1 MGHKVHPYGFRIGI
15 IKPWLAKWYADRD
28 YATLLQEDMRIRE
41 LVARQLSNASVSQ
54 VEIER
59 GINHVTVT
67 VHTAKPGIV
76 IGKGGANVEA
86 LRTNVG
92 KLTNKKV
99 KLEIKEILQPELDGM
114 LLAQNVAGQLER
126 RIAFR
131 KAIKQSIQRT
141 IKAGAKGVKIQV
153 SGRLGGSEMSRTEWD
168 KEGRIP
174 LGTLR
179 ADISYGVVHAHTT
192 YGRIGVKAWVYRG
205 EQLGERPGSA
215 RTEPRAPRR
224 AAAGARSS
232 TRGRRT
238 NLVGRWSRRRAA
250 AATATV
256 EAPEV
261 AEEPQRPV
269 ELEQPV
275 TEAAPEAAA
284 GRGRDGNDGRGAE
297 WSRRHRSS
305 SEDVAET
312 TAEPVA
318 SAAEPAE
325 APEAAS
331 GARGDGGARGGRA
344 GPRCI
349 GAEAEVEVEGFLT
362 MLMPKRVKHRKVQRG
377 RRAGLAKG
385 GTTVSFGD
393 FGLMAEEVC
402 WLTSRQIE
410 AARRAMTHHIKRGG
424 RVWIRV
430 FPDKPVT
437 KKPAEVRMGSG
448 KGAPDHWVA
457 VVKPGRVMFEMS
469 GVSEPIAREAMRLAG
484 HKLPISTKFVIKEG
498 QEHGHQ

>member
-86 LRTNVG
+86 LRTNIG
-92 KLTNKKV
+92 KLTDKKV

-224 AAAGARSS
+224 TAAPAR
-232 TRGRRT
+232 TR
-238 NLVGRWSRRRAA
+238 SRAA
-250 AATATV
+250 TDGAPAAVEEAAVATAVVDESVTAV
-256 EAPEV
+256 EAPVEQPAPVEV
-261 AEEPQRPV
+261 APV
-269 ELEQPV
+269 
-275 TEAAPEAAA
+275 
-284 GRGRDGNDGRGAE
+284 
-297 WSRRHRSS
+297 
-305 SEDVAET
+305 
-312 TAEPVA
+312 
-318 SAAEPAE
+318 AE
-325 APEAAS
+325 APAAV
-331 GARGDGGARGGRA
+331 ADDAPA
-344 GPRCI
+344 AV
-349 GAEAEVEVEGFLT
+349 AEAPAEPEAPVVEAPAEPEAPAADPVEPAAEAPAR
-362 MLMPKRVKHRKVQRG
+362 PKRASKASTKS
-377 RRAGLAKG
+377 A
-385 GTTVSFGD
+385 S
-393 FGLMAEEVC
+393 AE
-402 WLTSRQIE
+402 S
-410 AARRAMTHHIKRGG
+410 
-424 RVWIRV
+424 
-430 FPDKPVT
+430 
-437 KKPAEVRMGSG
+437 KPATRTRKAPAKKAAPKADAKAKAKPASDTADAGS
-448 KGAPDHWVA
+448 
-457 VVKPGRVMFEMS
+457 E
-469 GVSEPIAREAMRLAG
+469 
-484 HKLPISTKFVIKEG
+484 EG
-498 QEHGHQ
+498 

>member
-1 MGHKVHPYGFRIGI
+1 MGHKVHPYGFRIGV

-28 YATLLQEDMRIRE
+28 YASLLQEDMRIRE
-41 LVARQLSNASVSQ
+41 LVARQLANASVSQ

-86 LRTNVG
+86 LRTNIG

-131 KAIKQSIQRT
+131 KAIKQSLQRT

-168 KEGRIP
+168 REGRIP

-224 AAAGARSS
+224 AAAGTAARGTSR
-232 TRGRRT
+232 TAGAARGATATGERPRRGT
-238 NLVGRWSRRRAA
+238 AASRAA
-250 AATATV
+250 AAEQAAPVDADETLTPL
-256 EAPEV
+256 EAPSATPEPV
-261 AEEPQRPV
+261 AAPEP
-269 ELEQPV
+269 EAKA
-275 TEAAPEAAA
+275 AAPEAEAKAA
-284 GRGRDGNDGRGAE
+284 APEPEAKAAAPEADAKAAAPEVEAE
-297 WSRRHRSS
+297 PAAP
-305 SEDVAET
+305 EAKAEGDANAAVAEPAVE
-312 TAEPVA
+312 AESAVETNG
-318 SAAEPAE
+318 AAEPE
-325 APEAAS
+325 PAPEA
-331 GARGDGGARGGRA
+331 G
-344 GPRCI
+344 
-349 GAEAEVEVEGFLT
+349 
-362 MLMPKRVKHRKVQRG
+362 
-377 RRAGLAKG
+377 
-385 GTTVSFGD
+385 
-393 FGLMAEEVC
+393 
-402 WLTSRQIE
+402 
-410 AARRAMTHHIKRGG
+410 
-424 RVWIRV
+424 
-430 FPDKPVT
+430 
-437 KKPAEVRMGSG
+437 
-448 KGAPDHWVA
+448 
-457 VVKPGRVMFEMS
+457 
-469 GVSEPIAREAMRLAG
+469 SEPDAEQADAPEKGPSRC
-484 HKLPISTKFVIKEG
+484 
-498 QEHGHQ
+498 

>member
-1 MGHKVHPYGFRIGI
+1 LGHKVHPYGFRIGI

-41 LVARQLSNASVSQ
+41 LVARQLANASVSQ

-86 LRTNVG
+86 LRTNIG

-153 SGRLGGSEMSRTEWD
+153 AGRLGGSEMSRTEWD

-205 EQLGERPGSA
+205 EQLGDRPGSA

-224 AAAGARSS
+224 TAAPARSRP
-232 TRGRRT
+232 TARAGTDGAPAEART
-238 NLVGRWSRRRAA
+238 
-250 AATATV
+250 ATAVEEPVTPVQSAQV
-256 EAPEV
+256 EAPQAEAPQAEAPQAEAPQAEAQEV
-261 AEEPQRPV
+261 
-269 ELEQPV
+269 
-275 TEAAPEAAA
+275 EA
-284 GRGRDGNDGRGAE
+284 
-297 WSRRHRSS
+297 
-305 SEDVAET
+305 
-312 TAEPVA
+312 AEPVA
-318 SAAEPAE
+318 AEEPSAPKPKRTRARPAPKAAAKAADTAATAAEATDEPAAE
-325 APEAAS
+325 NAPEGQPVAAPAPEV
-331 GARGDGGARGGRA
+331 GEAGDASA
-344 GPRCI
+344 NSD
-349 GAEAEVEVEGFLT
+349 E
-362 MLMPKRVKHRKVQRG
+362 PK
-377 RRAGLAKG
+377 
-385 GTTVSFGD
+385 
-393 FGLMAEEVC
+393 AEE
-402 WLTSRQIE
+402 
-410 AARRAMTHHIKRGG
+410 A
-424 RVWIRV
+424 
-430 FPDKPVT
+430 
-437 KKPAEVRMGSG
+437 
-448 KGAPDHWVA
+448 
-457 VVKPGRVMFEMS
+457 
-469 GVSEPIAREAMRLAG
+469 
-484 HKLPISTKFVIKEG
+484 
-498 QEHGHQ
+498 

>member
-41 LVARQLSNASVSQ
+41 LVAKQLSNASVSQ

-86 LRTNVG
+86 LRTNIG

-205 EQLGERPGSA
+205 EQLGDRPGSA

-224 AAAGARSS
+224 GAAAP
-232 TRGRRT
+232 RGR
-238 NLVGRWSRRRAA
+238 GGAPRAA
-250 AATATV
+250 AVSAAAEPSAGRVADAEARSAGRRKDRPQTDEAQLEQPEGQVSAPASDPAPTAAPVEATQVASTV
-256 EAPEV
+256 EATQQAAPADADETAARV
-261 AEEPQRPV
+261 TATEDVPAATDAPATEASAADATDAPAEGATEAPA
-269 ELEQPV
+269 
-275 TEAAPEAAA
+275 TEAAADEKEAAPA
-284 GRGRDGNDGRGAE
+284 PKK
-297 WSRRHRSS
+297 RS
-305 SEDVAET
+305 A
-312 TAEPVA
+312 
-318 SAAEPAE
+318 
-325 APEAAS
+325 
-331 GARGDGGARGGRA
+331 
-344 GPRCI
+344 
-349 GAEAEVEVEGFLT
+349 
-362 MLMPKRVKHRKVQRG
+362 
-377 RRAGLAKG
+377 
-385 GTTVSFGD
+385 
-393 FGLMAEEVC
+393 
-402 WLTSRQIE
+402 
-410 AARRAMTHHIKRGG
+410 
-424 RVWIRV
+424 
-430 FPDKPVT
+430 
-437 KKPAEVRMGSG
+437 KKPA
-448 KGAPDHWVA
+448 
-457 VVKPGRVMFEMS
+457 
-469 GVSEPIAREAMRLAG
+469 
-484 HKLPISTKFVIKEG
+484 KES
-498 QEHGHQ
+498 